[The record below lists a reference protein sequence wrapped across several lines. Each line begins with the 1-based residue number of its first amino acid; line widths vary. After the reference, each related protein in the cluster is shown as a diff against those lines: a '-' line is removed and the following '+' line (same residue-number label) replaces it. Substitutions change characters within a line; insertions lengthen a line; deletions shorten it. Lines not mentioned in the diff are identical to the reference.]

1 MMFVRFKN
9 SKDEVVGVAE
19 LTKAGKVRFR
29 GPMAKSVRK
38 TVVTEPNTMRKLVP
52 ESDGEA
58 YLRALP
64 YTFRPPYFF
73 AEVVND
79 GG

>member
-1 MMFVRFKN
+1 
-9 SKDEVVGVAE
+9 
-19 LTKAGKVRFR
+19 
-29 GPMAKSVRK
+29 VRK